1 MHKIMSIDGGGT
13 KVLCLIADEEGNLLG
28 TGTGGSANGSFNT
41 PEEVNESVSTA
52 IVQALDSSKGRI
64 EAADIGTVYCA
75 MPANPRPAIF
85 DKLGGQV
92 DLKEVGVGEFTLSLY
107 GAIQEEYGALALAGT
122 GSFVHLKTETVS
134 KRAGGHGSLFGDEGS
149 GYDIGRQALMAYT
162 RVLDGTEPST
172 PLFEGIN
179 ERLGEWKLSHIYE
192 IISLPRGRQR
202 SFISSLCRSVGHCAA
217 GGDPVATEILRK
229 AGESLAY
236 QMNGLLSK
244 LGDELPNP
252 FKASIAG
259 GVWKAHPIVFSTFAE
274 CVEKAH
280 PSVDVVAPLFEPVA
294 GGILLGLM
302 HRGFAVKENIDLLK
316 ERLSP
321 FLYRLPQ

>member
-28 TGTGGSANGSFNT
+28 MGTGGSANSSFNT
-41 PEEVNESVSTA
+41 PEEVNESVSAA
-52 IVQALDSSKGRI
+52 IVQALDSTKGSVD
-64 EAADIGTVYCA
+64 ADSIGTVYCA
-75 MPANPRPAIF
+75 MPANPRPAVF
-85 DKLGGQV
+85 GKLGGRV
-92 DLKEVGVGEFTLSLY
+92 DLRDVGEFTLSLY

-122 GSFVHLKTETVS
+122 GSFVHLKTRTAS
-134 KRAGGHGSLFGDEGS
+134 KRVGGHGSLFGDEGS

-172 PLFEGIN
+172 PLFESIN
-179 ERLGEWKLSHIYE
+179 VSLGEWKLSHFYE

-202 SFISSLCRSVGHCAA
+202 SFISSLCRSVGQCAA
-217 GGDPVATEILRK
+217 GGDSVAEEILRK

-236 QMNGLLSK
+236 QMNGLLRK
-244 LGDELPNP
+244 LGAELPNP
-252 FKASIAG
+252 LKASIAG

-274 CVEKAH
+274 LVEKEN
-280 PSVDVVAPLFEPVA
+280 PSVHVVAPLFEPVV
-294 GGILLGLM
+294 GGILLGLT
-302 HRGFAVKENIDLLK
+302 HRGFPVKEKIDLLK

-321 FLYRLPQ
+321 FLYRLPE